1 MATQAAA
8 RLTKKAA
15 NKAYNRHSS
24 YSYINTLT
32 TTPMLSSTD
41 ITLSLRSNEDIAIAA
56 ARDIEQQIL
65 LVDKE
70 ILPLRKAQ
78 KELAKVEEEIT
89 NTNFLIDSGI
99 GSKADQKAL
108 ASTKKQLCQRRIKL
122 WGKLE
127 ALPALKEERRD
138 LVIQL
143 DVLQRQHGLLL

>member
-1 MATQAAA
+1 M
-8 RLTKKAA
+8 
-15 NKAYNRHSS
+15 
-24 YSYINTLT
+24 I
-32 TTPMLSSTD
+32 SSTD

-108 ASTKKQLCQRRIKL
+108 ASTKKQLRQRRIKL